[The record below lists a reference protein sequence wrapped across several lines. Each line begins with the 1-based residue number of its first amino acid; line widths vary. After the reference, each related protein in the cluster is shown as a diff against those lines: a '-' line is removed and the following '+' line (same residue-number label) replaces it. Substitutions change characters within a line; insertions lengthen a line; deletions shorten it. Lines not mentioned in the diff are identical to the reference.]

1 MADDAP
7 PRIEF
12 PCAYPIKVM
21 GPNAE
26 DFADMVLE
34 IGRRHAPEVSRTDLA
49 LRASRNGRWLAV
61 TLTIEA
67 RSAAQIE
74 ALFADLKAT
83 GRVTLVL

>member
-1 MADDAP
+1 MADEAP

-21 GPNAE
+21 GRNEEA
-26 DFADMVLE
+26 FAAMVLE
-34 IGRRHAPEVSRTDLA
+34 IGQRHAPELTSEDVA

-61 TLTIEA
+61 TLNIEA

-74 ALFADLKAT
+74 ALFTDLKAT